1 MANSDNTILTLK
13 TWFEQTLSWLH
24 VDSMPDTLQRPHRQ
38 LLDLMTT
45 ARNENRP
52 NQVWALI
59 EEMEKLT
66 IRMIDI
72 REQGEVFI
80 RCAKMAGDLE
90 NLKDALRLCQ
100 AAESK
105 YKSYQHQRATTLWMI
120 GCIHWVNYQ
129 RVDAISNWQEAIFH
143 FKERQTSVQIDT
155 TKTQWYVEMVP
166 QLEEYLER
174 AITQEGLPP
183 YYDTPSQNSNP
194 TPVSNKKSEAQDV
207 LRWIAC
213 TISDTVPAGG
223 FGPVG
228 FDPNPSGHLEITE
241 VLIDNEPYKVFSM
254 KRISL
259 QRNTVNIMPSLE
271 YKTVRVKGTSMNA
284 AQPTP
289 LNDGDYIL
297 VRLQNMAIDN
307 DIVVAGIFEFDTS
320 ATVKRL
326 RIHDNKI
333 QLVPEST
340 DSSHYN
346 NFEFERDFKNSEVN
360 IVGVVEAVFKKK

>member
-1 MANSDNTILTLK
+1 MANSKSSILVLK
-13 TWFEQTLSWLH
+13 TWFEQTQTWLH
-24 VDSMPDTLQRPHRQ
+24 IDGMPDTLQRPHRQ
-38 LLDLMTT
+38 LLELMIK
-45 ARNENRP
+45 AHNENHP
-52 NQVWALI
+52 NQVWELI

-66 IRMIDI
+66 VRMIDI

-105 YKSYQHQRATTLWMI
+105 YKSYQHQRATALWMI
-120 GCIHWVNYQ
+120 GCIHWVNHQ
-129 RVDAISNWQEAIFH
+129 RVDAILNWQEAIFH
-143 FKERQTSVQIDT
+143 FKERQTSLQIDVK
-155 TKTQWYVEMVP
+155 KTQWYKEMVP
-166 QLEEYLER
+166 QLEEYLEC
-174 AITQEGLPP
+174 AITQEELPP
-183 YYDTPSQNSNP
+183 YYDTFSKTSNP
-194 TPVSNKKSEAQDV
+194 TPASGKIEAQDV
-207 LRWIAC
+207 LRWLAC
-213 TISDTVPAGG
+213 TISDSIPAGG
-223 FGPVG
+223 FGPAG
-228 FDPNPSGHLEITE
+228 FDPDPSGHLEITE

-259 QRNTVNIMPSLE
+259 QRNTVNITPSLE

-289 LNDGDYIL
+289 INDGDYIL
-297 VRLQNMAIDN
+297 VRLQNKAFDN
-307 DIVVAGIFEFDTS
+307 DIVVAGIFEFDKL

-326 RIHDNKI
+326 RYHDNKI
-333 QLVPEST
+333 QLIPEST

-346 NFEFERDFKNSEVN
+346 NSEYERDFKNSEIN